1 MPIKPGR
8 GGAVTR
14 PKILPVQN
22 LSPQGENRFIPL
34 REIRKTAFFG
44 GRVDAP
50 PLQEDNTKN
59 DTIDISTILPY
70 CDHDRFLPTPV
81 PGAFRKRWILERP
94 KNMPPACFL
103 NGLKVNCC
111 EAAREGGLGH
121 SNPASPSPKKI
132 HPKGVDLFWWRSS
145 RDSNPG
151 DAFTP
156 YEISSHASSTS
167 LSTAP

>member
-14 PKILPVQN
+14 PQILPVQN

-81 PGAFRKRWILERP
+81 PGAFRKRWILPRP
-94 KNMPPACFL
+94 KKVSPGHFFTPAAP
-103 NGLKVNCC
+103 G
-111 EAAREGGLGH
+111 
-121 SNPASPSPKKI
+121 PAFRIPYAHQKSSTPD
-132 HPKGVDLFWWRSS
+132 GVELFWRLVNTKKEMMNIYSS
-145 RDSNPG
+145 DVDKFWIQMYN
-151 DAFTP
+151 TLH
-156 YEISSHASSTS
+156 II
-167 LSTAP
+167 

>member
-22 LSPQGENRFIPL
+22 LSPQGENWFIPL
-34 REIRKTAFFG
+34 REIRKTAVFG

-50 PLQEDNTKN
+50 PRQEDNTKN

-103 NGLKVNCC
+103 NGL
-111 EAAREGGLGH
+111 

-132 HPKGVDLFWWRSS
+132 HPKGVDRFWWRSS

>member
-14 PKILPVQN
+14 PQILPVQN
-22 LSPQGENRFIPL
+22 LSPQGENWFIPL

-81 PGAFRKRWILERP
+81 PGAFRKRWILPRP

-103 NGLKVNCC
+103 NGL
-111 EAAREGGLGH
+111 
-121 SNPASPSPKKI
+121 SNPAHHQQKGSTPLGWIFFGDGEAGFERPLRKHAGGMFLGRSRIHGLMNAPGTGVGIRPS
-132 HPKGVDLFWWRSS
+132 
-145 RDSNPG
+145 
-151 DAFTP
+151 
-156 YEISSHASSTS
+156 
-167 LSTAP
+167 

>member
-14 PKILPVQN
+14 PQILPVQN

-81 PGAFRKRWILERP
+81 PGAFRKRWILPRP
-94 KNMPPACFL
+94 K
-103 NGLKVNCC
+103 KVSP
-111 EAAREGGLGH
+111 GH
-121 SNPASPSPKKI
+121 
-132 HPKGVDLFWWRSS
+132 F
-145 RDSNPG
+145 
-151 DAFTP
+151 FTP
-156 YEISSHASSTS
+156 AAPGPAFRIPPHHHQKRSTPRGWIFFGGGAAGIRTLAT
-167 LSTAP
+167 LSRPTRFRVTPLRPA

>member
-14 PKILPVQN
+14 PQILPVQN

-103 NGLKVNCC
+103 NGL
-111 EAAREGGLGH
+111 
-121 SNPASPSPKKI
+121 SNPARPSKKF
-132 HPKGVDLFWWRSS
+132 HPRWGGTFLAESVGFEPTVPCGITGFQDRLVKPLRQ
-145 RDSNPG
+145 
-151 DAFTP
+151 
-156 YEISSHASSTS
+156 
-167 LSTAP
+167 LSIAWLL